1 MSDATASIRI
11 RNLEARFSRH
21 DQPIL
26 RIPTVS
32 FERGRTVGVLGPNHS
47 GKSTFLRIV
56 AGLHRKI
63 LMGSEASVSY
73 FGETLPNYDRAKISY
88 LSQRFRDTLFPWLTI
103 GENIRLRLRA
113 ARHAKGEVEEAV
125 LYLCNALNFP
135 SESDLFD
142 YFGFRESGVEKHVF
156 QLSGGQQQITT
167 LLRSLLPT
175 PEVLLLDEPFS
186 AIDVYKG
193 QVLRETLLRYFEL
206 RGITT
211 LFITHSLEEAVDLS
225 DEIIAF
231 QSDRNKPSIKATY
244 SVGRPTPG
252 ANLSPA
258 EAAELIERIRSEN
271 EMG

>member
-1 MSDATASIRI
+1 MLDRTQSICI
-11 RNLEARFSRH
+11 QNLEARFNRH
-21 DQPIL
+21 DEPVL
-26 RIPTVS
+26 RIPTIS

-47 GKSTFLRIV
+47 GKSTFLRVV

-63 LMGSEASVSY
+63 LIAPEASVWY
-73 FGETLPNYDRAKISY
+73 FGNQLPKYDRTRISY
-88 LSQRFRDTLFPWLTI
+88 VSQRFRDTLFPWLSI

-113 ARHAKGEVEEAV
+113 ARYANGDVEDAV
-125 LYLCNALNFP
+125 RYLCNELNFP
-135 SESDLFD
+135 SETDLFEH
-142 YFGFRESGVEKHVF
+142 FGFREGGVEKHVF

-167 LLRSLLPT
+167 LLRALLPT

-193 QVLRETLLRYFEL
+193 QALREALLGYFE
-206 RGITT
+206 RHGITT

-231 QSDRNKPSIKATY
+231 QSDRTKPSIKKRY

-258 EAAELIERIRSEN
+258 EAAELIERIQSEN